1 MKSKYFC
8 PTKANLPQLG
18 YLPPE
23 ELSPQRMLK
32 ALRTI
37 NALLRIRLTLHEMIP
52 PPFQRYEIANGRAT
66 FAVPDEFE
74 LDVSIADED
83 PASQLYFIGFRFT
96 FSPLSSDLPT
106 GRLRDEVE
114 ARTNEI
120 LRVDGLPG
128 CYEFLHNFVL
138 THKISILRSQV
149 AEMTRKRWSDNLRV
163 EALHRSLVV
172 QYWIHRPGPKSWI
185 EIGVK
190 RGRRK
195 DPHKDGDV
203 EPPFIALRW
212 HRHGKEVLD
221 HDVRVDLATLSFET
235 VLRDVIAAHTNEILR
250 AFKAKIRQTRLYSQK
265 IREHPRQRHKKSLA
279 ESLDPES
286 SIRKSLAVKHRASS
300 DPANSALNMDF
311 THSATM
317 SLCQEPISGLFTAS
331 PPSNLHNRL
340 EWELN
345 RLPNPALAGYERI
358 AGCRCAVA
366 QDQIDI
372 CARTLGWQIDKTFKP
387 SAETVQ
393 RLFSKDVVR
402 LGFFRIPH
410 WGPLWVMVSTISM
423 TRDAWWLLEMNP
435 YTAIENDLDPDLTYG
450 RSFKEAWPIDIG
462 SPTIEP
468 SYKTLSLVANTASIM
483 ISQLL
488 DIRKLNYSEKVFK
501 QRSTARP
508 PDSKI
513 EAPYLAVHRSAR
525 IGSPNKAESP
535 EDILRIFYMGL
546 ARGGAD
552 MVRMGVARFKVP
564 THGVSRLTSSD
575 DSTLYFHS
583 DDSGVSF
590 RFRAPLGECIVDR
603 FWERIKQIARL
614 MMYLKIMQRQQ
625 LQYTRVSLDSLNFTY
640 TTDSGSPLD
649 AQIKFTGGSDQL
661 KPSIVF
667 QGRNPHLR
675 IQNFLSDVLSCG
687 NGFPRVIALMRT
699 TLPLLQAFNTIESSQ
714 GSATLEQRASIITR
728 SVTWYCMKYTS
739 ITFDVSFRKRNED
752 HLWFTM
758 AVKGSKQQQRAL
770 ASRIETL
777 SKAWQD
783 LCQEAGQGWQGMK
796 DGISADISGVEGLV
810 LKIDK
815 LVKDTLQLESH
826 GTNDG
831 KPVEADQ
838 AGKKGGGEV
847 SGPGPGSTRQ
857 AQGKQPGASKD
868 EALVLD

>member
-1 MKSKYFC
+1 
-8 PTKANLPQLG
+8 
-18 YLPPE
+18 
-23 ELSPQRMLK
+23 MLK

-37 NALLRIRLTLHEMIP
+37 NALLRIRLILHEKIP
-52 PPFQRYEIANGRAT
+52 LPFRKYEIANGRAT

-74 LDVSIADED
+74 LDVSIANED
-83 PASQLYFIGFRFT
+83 PASQLYFIDFRFT
-96 FSPLSSDLPT
+96 FSPLSPDLPT

-149 AEMTRKRWSDNLRV
+149 AEMTRKRWSDSLRV

-195 DPHKDGDV
+195 DPQKEGDV
-203 EPPFIALRW
+203 EAPFIALRW

-221 HDVRVDLATLSFET
+221 HDIVIDLASLSFET

-250 AFKAKIRQTRLYSQK
+250 AFKAKTRQTQLYSQK
-265 IREHPRQRHKKSLA
+265 IRERPRHHHRKSLT
-279 ESLDPES
+279 ELLDPDS
-286 SIRKSLAVKHRASS
+286 SPRMPLAVKHRASRDS
-300 DPANSALNMDF
+300 ANSALNMDF

-317 SLCQEPISGLFTAS
+317 SLSQEPISGLFVAS
-331 PPSNLHNRL
+331 PPSNLHSRL

-366 QDQIDI
+366 QDQIDA
-372 CARTLGWQIDKTFKP
+372 CARTLGWQIDKTFRP

-393 RLFSKDVVR
+393 RLFSSKDIVR

-410 WGPLWVMVSTISM
+410 WSPLWVVVSTISM

-435 YTAIENDLDPDLTYG
+435 YTAIANDLDPDLTYS

-468 SYKTLSLVANTASIM
+468 SHKTLTLVANTASIM
-483 ISQLL
+483 MSQLQ
-488 DIRKLNYSEKVFK
+488 DIRKLNYAEKVFK
-501 QRSTARP
+501 QRKAARP

-513 EAPYLAVHRSAR
+513 EAPYLAVHRSAQV
-525 IGSPNKAESP
+525 GSTNKAGSDSP
-535 EDILRIFYMGL
+535 EEILRMFYMGL

-552 MVRMGVARFKVP
+552 MVRLGVARFKVP
-564 THGVSRLTSSD
+564 IRGVSKLTSPD

-590 RFRAPLGECIVDR
+590 RLRAPLGEFIMDQ
-603 FWERIKQIARL
+603 FWQRIKQIARL
-614 MMYLKIMQRQQ
+614 MLYLKIMQRHQ
-625 LQYTRVSLDSLNFTY
+625 LQCTKISLDSLSFTY
-640 TTDSGSPLD
+640 TADSGLPLD
-649 AQIKFTGGSDQL
+649 AQVRFTGDPSKP

-667 QGRNPHLR
+667 LGRNPHLR
-675 IQNFLSDVLSCG
+675 IQNFLSDVLSCE
-687 NGFPRVIALMRT
+687 NGFARVIPLLRT

-714 GSATLEQRASIITR
+714 GSAALEQRASIITR
-728 SVTWYCMKYTS
+728 SVTWYCMRYTG
-739 ITFDVSFRKRNED
+739 ITFDVCFRKRNED

-758 AVKGSKQQQRAL
+758 AVKGSKQQQAAL
-770 ASRIETL
+770 ASRIEKL

-796 DGISADISGVEGLV
+796 DGISADVSGVEGLV
-810 LKIDK
+810 LKIDN
-815 LVKDTLQLESH
+815 LVKDIMQPESQ
-826 GTNDG
+826 GTPSG
-831 KPVEADQ
+831 KPLEADKG
-838 AGKKGGGEV
+838 GKKGGP
-847 SGPGPGSTRQ
+847 GPGPRSSRP